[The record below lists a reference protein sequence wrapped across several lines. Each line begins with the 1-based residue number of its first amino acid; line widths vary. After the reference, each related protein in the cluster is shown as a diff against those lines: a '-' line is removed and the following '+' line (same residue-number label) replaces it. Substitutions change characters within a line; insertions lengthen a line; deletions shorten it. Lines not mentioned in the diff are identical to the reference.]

1 MVPGSAGRSDFGRGQ
16 AEDKNVVFAHAIQNF
31 HISPIERADGQRTV
45 ERELHIAGARC
56 LGAGR
61 GYLFGQ
67 VGCGDDALGQAD
79 AVVGD
84 KHDLELVTHAGI
96 LIHRIGHIV
105 DQLNDQLGHVVRRGR
120 FAGEHD
126 HTRHHIGLRITQ
138 DALVARDHVQEV
150 EQLALVFVDAL
161 DLHIKHGMHR

>member
-105 DQLNDQLGHVVRRGR
+105 DQLDDQLGHVVGRGR

-126 HTRHHIGLRITQ
+126 HTRHHIGLRVAQ
-138 DALVARDHVQEV
+138 DALVARDHVQDV

-161 DLHIKHGMHR
+161 DLHIKHGVHR